1 MATSLPLPSLMIPP
15 RVELDDPA
23 TLVRG
28 TSEWLRRANLVR
40 GALEA
45 NGCLVVRCRSPMP
58 PELRQRML
66 EATPELFSFR
76 TETKHRIGGADV
88 DGPYKAYLEKRDS
101 ATCRYEAFGLA
112 NADAGGGEE
121 ARKFVAR
128 AWPLGNDRFLETLTS
143 AAGEMAKLARVILTM
158 VVDSYGLAHRSDET
172 VAATDTNFRMY
183 RYDMDSSTRTS
194 PDEQPALGLCAHV
207 DASYLTILFQNDVDG
222 FEMKTRD
229 GGDWVRVSLAGSDSL
244 LVIAGQPLVAW
255 SNGKVHAPCTGWL
268 SAGWRTGCPA
278 ACSCCRERTS
288 SSTRRRSWSPR
299 TRRAGS
305 GPSGTWT
312 TSSSSK
318 PTATARTCWA
328 ASPGC
333 KNCRF

>member
-1 MATSLPLPSLMIPP
+1 MATSLPLPALMIPP
-15 RVELDDPA
+15 RVDLDDPA

-112 NADAGGGEE
+112 NADAGRGEE

-229 GGDWVRVSLAGSDSL
+229 GGDWVRVPLAGSDSL

-255 SNGKVHAPCTGWL
+255 SNGKVHAPVHRVVVGGQEDRL
-268 SAGWRTGCPA
+268 SCGVFLLPRKDLVVDAPPELVTADAPRRFRPFGYMDYLKFKQANGNGEDVLGRFAGM
-278 ACSCCRERTS
+278 
-288 SSTRRRSWSPR
+288 
-299 TRRAGS
+299 
-305 GPSGTWT
+305 
-312 TSSSSK
+312 
-318 PTATARTCWA
+318 
-328 ASPGC
+328 
-333 KNCRF
+333 